1 MDLYICHLRRRE
13 MSVLAQ
19 AIVIMVVSI
28 LVALGIFFFFYQLFE
43 KKIKLR
49 NATIEKLIQNM
60 KEINLLLNYYPD
72 LNETLN
78 NNEIVSALWNKYKRN
93 FVIIPDEDGVNHV
106 YSTADSDEY
115 FNFTN
120 LSIDLSVEFWQNLA
134 GVFTG
139 LGILGTF
146 LGLTIGLLGFDMS
159 SSATIQKGISK
170 LLNGTSAAF
179 ITSIVGILSA
189 LGFNWW
195 YNTCLI
201 KKFSTN
207 INEFTDQLDELIPR
221 KQAEELLYINS
232 EAVKE
237 QTEQL
242 QEFNTTIA
250 LSIGDAMRTAMTTDV
265 KPVLEELVKAIRDLS
280 QGGME
285 TIRNSIN
292 DNTGEELRNFA
303 GTLQELQQGMRD
315 ILTQS
320 QKINGENNQR
330 LQSAVERMVNS
341 LQVATADSITTQQNN
356 MNEMNG
362 KIQRSFNDITNRLN
376 ATVEKLND
384 SLNKASQNLLDAG
397 SQTGTQLHNSIQDAA
412 ETSDTIMKRWETISE
427 QQQKQLANNIE
438 KICRILEETLQNI
451 KKDREN
457 YIQTLQTIGHTIQE
471 TMNSS
476 DKLIKQAGETADQFA
491 TTADPIK
498 DVALTMNTGMT
509 NVLDATKSFNTQ
521 VGMTVLELKNTS
533 SKNVESINTIKGAL
547 ETTEKSWRIYE
558 EVFKGLD
565 NQISLTLKE
574 LEENLVKYNQ
584 LTQDGLANNLEE
596 FDIKIRGV
604 LGQINTLIEE
614 LNETAEDLKEVQIN
628 NLKNKTS
635 YRGR

>member
-1 MDLYICHLRRRE
+1 
-13 MSVLAQ
+13 
-19 AIVIMVVSI
+19 
-28 LVALGIFFFFYQLFE
+28 
-43 KKIKLR
+43 
-49 NATIEKLIQNM
+49 
-60 KEINLLLNYYPD
+60 
-72 LNETLN
+72 
-78 NNEIVSALWNKYKRN
+78 
-93 FVIIPDEDGVNHV
+93 
-106 YSTADSDEY
+106 
-115 FNFTN
+115 
-120 LSIDLSVEFWQNLA
+120 
-134 GVFTG
+134 
-139 LGILGTF
+139 
-146 LGLTIGLLGFDMS
+146 MS

-341 LQVATADSITTQQNN
+341 LQVATADSITTQQKN

-438 KICRILEETLQNI
+438 KICGILEETLQNI

-491 TTADPIK
+491 TAADPIK

-533 SKNVESINTIKGAL
+533 SKNVESINTIKEAL

-574 LEENLVKYNQ
+574 LEEN
-584 LTQDGLANNLEE
+584 G
-596 FDIKIRGV
+596 
-604 LGQINTLIEE
+604 
-614 LNETAEDLKEVQIN
+614 
-628 NLKNKTS
+628 
-635 YRGR
+635 